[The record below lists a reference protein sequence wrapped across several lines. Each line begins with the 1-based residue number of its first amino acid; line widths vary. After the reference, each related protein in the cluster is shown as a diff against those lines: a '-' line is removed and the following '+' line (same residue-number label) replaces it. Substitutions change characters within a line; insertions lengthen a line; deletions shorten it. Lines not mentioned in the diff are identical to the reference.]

1 MDYENLTRKQIA
13 ALQAEAESHGDE
25 PMAGICER
33 ALDGDP
39 IALQAVA
46 DAISS
51 AKSQAVQS

>member
-13 ALQAEAESHGDE
+13 ELQIEAGSHGDE
-25 PMAGICER
+25 RMAEICEQ

-46 DAISS
+46 DAIGS
-51 AKSQAVQS
+51 AKSQAVQ